1 MNQIEYDQ
9 LLQKVEQARQ
19 IIGIERALYMERA
32 YNQMEDG
39 LTLLGV
45 TGIEDRLQE
54 GVPETLECLQVAGI
68 KVRNT
73 KIKRWKRRKSKK
85 ILRLFFYYLGVGV
98 DWRQSRNC
106 GKYSISLR
114 SIQEWYRDTKI
125 LRNNLRSNLLAQT
138 YGF

>member
-19 IIGIERALYMERA
+19 IIGIERAIYMERA
-32 YNQMEDG
+32 YNQMENG

-68 KVRNT
+68 KVRN
-73 KIKRWKRRKSKK
+73 KK
-85 ILRLFFYYLGVGV
+85 AKKKKGSLSSLRFLFFSLSFSF
-98 DWRQSRNC
+98 RC
-106 GKYSISLR
+106 GC
-114 SIQEWYRDTKI
+114 
-125 LRNNLRSNLLAQT
+125 
-138 YGF
+138 